1 MTGTFF
7 LLLRFIFTLP
17 NLTTPF
23 DVFTPQKTFLVGNS
37 TRALRL
43 WNKNWSYSILR
54 ASWYLFYDIFREIYE
69 IFPWNCHKHN
79 LEWRD
84 RLGRS
89 KLCGTLHAMYSKSL
103 HSANNNFFEKN
114 LHNGKIAL
122 SMWVNHYLKIPRKT
136 AHYCGH
142 NTTFSCHHF
151 KPYYARTYCSYC
163 CPFIF

>member
-1 MTGTFF
+1 MLKLPSLFDWNIF

-17 NLTTPF
+17 NLTTLF

-89 KLCGTLHAMYSKSL
+89 KLCGTLHAMYSCRKSS
-103 HSANNNFFEKN
+103 HSAQNIYSFVRKSRSTIM
-114 LHNGKIAL
+114 GKIWL
-122 SMWVNHYLKIPRKT
+122 NL
-136 AHYCGH
+136 G
-142 NTTFSCHHF
+142 
-151 KPYYARTYCSYC
+151 PYKL
-163 CPFIF
+163 F

>member
-1 MTGTFF
+1 MF
-7 LLLRFIFTLP
+7 LLPKKL
-17 NLTTPF
+17 
-23 DVFTPQKTFLVGNS
+23 FLVGNS

-89 KLCGTLHAMYSKSL
+89 KLCGTLHAMYSCRKSS
-103 HSANNNFFEKN
+103 HSTKNIYSFVGKSRSAIMGKSDHISYSKYSIILKMKEKYHYLLPGGCNFFR
-114 LHNGKIAL
+114 
-122 SMWVNHYLKIPRKT
+122 SDWKT
-136 AHYCGH
+136 ALC
-142 NTTFSCHHF
+142 
-151 KPYYARTYCSYC
+151 KDML
-163 CPFIF
+163 